1 MGKKG
6 EKFNVILSSGTATIG
21 SADPANCQYN
31 MGTVYNNAPALQKYE
46 QADSC
51 YVKVSNFSIK
61 YSGTQ
66 ANTDNISNILIKI
79 SSSLLNTLDNLDSTK
94 PNMENS
100 RIIGSIPTGA
110 SNYTYSNVDYD
121 NEYVKVSNI
130 FKGLLAIE
138 LTDQQ
143 GNNISDALS
152 STTPYTMELSVMY
165 EDNEDNNN
173 INY

>member
-6 EKFNVILSSGTATIG
+6 EKFNVILSSNRATIG
-21 SADPANCQYN
+21 SATPANCQYN

-51 YVKVSNFSIK
+51 FVKVANFSIK
-61 YSGTQ
+61 YSAST
-66 ANTDNISNILIKI
+66 AEVDDTSNILIKI
-79 SSSLLNTLDNLDSTK
+79 SSSLLNTLDNLNSTQ
-94 PNMENS
+94 PNLENS

-110 SNYTYSNVDYD
+110 SSYTYSNVDYD
-121 NEYVKVSNI
+121 NDYVKVSNI
-130 FKGLLAIE
+130 FKGLLSIE
-138 LTDQQ
+138 LTDQA
-143 GNNISDALS
+143 GADLTDALS
-152 STTPYTMELSVMY
+152 SSNPYTLELSVMY